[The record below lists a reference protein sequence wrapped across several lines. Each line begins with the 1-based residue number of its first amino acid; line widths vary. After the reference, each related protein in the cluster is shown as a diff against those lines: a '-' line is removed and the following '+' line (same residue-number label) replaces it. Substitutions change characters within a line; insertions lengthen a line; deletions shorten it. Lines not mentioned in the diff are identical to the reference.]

1 MRHLEKTAVIRKKQP
16 TNFAQKARISNS
28 MRNDANRRVNEFQ
41 KRTEPLINLSLQ
53 PSKLNGYNP
62 LTEPDLFDDMTK
74 PVSPYQS
81 IYEKRLSKV
90 SQKTKT
96 EKSKNK
102 ITNDENTNTEIN
114 SQNRPKPRYSLF
126 KRNDE

>member
-126 KRNDE
+126 KRKDE